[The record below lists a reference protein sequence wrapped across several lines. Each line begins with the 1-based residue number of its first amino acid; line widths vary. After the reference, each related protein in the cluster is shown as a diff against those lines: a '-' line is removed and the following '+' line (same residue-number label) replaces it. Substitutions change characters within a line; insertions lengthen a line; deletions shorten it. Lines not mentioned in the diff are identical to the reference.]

1 MNNGYEFY
9 MWLWLM
15 VNVKKEERRM
25 LICED
30 NMPANKGE
38 REK

>member
-15 VNVKKEERRM
+15 VNVKKEQRRM

-30 NMPANKGE
+30 NMRATDGG